1 MIDSFVIPKEPC
13 ITSFAF
19 SNDGIQYL
27 VNATDHSIRVY
38 NVNDNS
44 SCFKKLFSA
53 VDKRIFKVCK
63 FAREDYIVAGSSEK
77 AEHSIYIWNRYD
89 GHYEGLIEGPKEGV
103 LDIDWHPYQPIIVT
117 CSTVG
122 RVYIWSKQYSDNWS
136 AFNPGFTE
144 LEENEEYIERED
156 EFDKVERDPYQSVFY
171 DENSEVN
178 ILERS
183 SEEEE
188 NLLVTLN
195 PLPDKYIKRDLSP
208 INKKKR
214 RRKQY

>member
-19 SNDGIQYL
+19 SSDGTQYL
-27 VNATDHSIRVY
+27 VNAADHSIRVY

-44 SCFKKLFSA
+44 ICFKLFSA

-63 FAREDYIVAGSSEK
+63 FARDDYIVAGSSEK
-77 AEHSIYIWNRYD
+77 AEHSIYIWNRHD
-89 GHYEGLIEGPKEGV
+89 GQFYSLIEGPKEGI
-103 LDIDWHPYQPIIVT
+103 LDLDWHPTQPVIVT

-122 RVYIWSKQYSDNWS
+122 RVYVWSKQYSDNWS

-156 EFDKVERDPYQSVFY
+156 EFDKIDRDIKENKLEEEDKDINIY
-171 DENSEVN
+171 DK
-178 ILERS
+178 S
-183 SEEEE
+183 SEDEE
-188 NLLVTLN
+188 NIYVSVK
-195 PLPDKYIKRDLSP
+195 PFRDKFIKRDLSP
-208 INKKKR
+208 LRKKPR
-214 RRKQY
+214 RRNR